1 MSTTATLNNFDKI
14 SLVAEKSTMRMLEV
28 IPKDCV
34 PFSQFKKEYFRQ
46 LKKRYEKIQVDHS

>member
-1 MSTTATLNNFDKI
+1 MSTTATVGNFDKI
-14 SLVAEKSTMRMLEV
+14 GLAAGKSTMRILDVM
-28 IPKDCV
+28 PKDCV